1 MGFIHKLRPE
11 VRDFI
16 LEQKKTTPSLSCR
29 DLTSLILEQF
39 HINVSKSSI
48 NAIFKENNL
57 SMPIGRRQKLKKK
70 KFNMPVLPIIEGIK
84 AITLVAQPSR
94 AVVNSSLRG
103 AEGDEA
109 NTKNEIASAPT
120 AHRND
125 KNDTELPKA
134 DETAKEEPRLEEKR
148 VKEAEIWA
156 IKLLED
162 EHNRLEGTITKY
174 TTTCHSDPERNAK
187 GKNLDEA
194 EILRS
199 AAACPERSRRGLPQ
213 DDKTGISQQSLS
225 LEQEKPDREC
235 TGVVLLKAIDYLVR
249 GSAQL
254 SEAIQRRLGSPKE
267 EVEAFTQALI
277 FQGILGNT
285 PGALSSVPRDEINAD
300 KLSAYLVQLRE
311 LESMKLDLSRL
322 AENIWTEVR
331 GMKMHFID
339 GNIVYLDAQ
348 MRTVWPTP
356 YIPYDFSA
364 TITTVKDSVHRYFFK
379 DGNLV
384 LFMAPGY
391 DVPTKEFFTL
401 LLNFNSKDKTADNL
415 ILYGNKLDELEN
427 IALDPEEG
435 RNLLFALWPWQWTA
449 YRKVQRIGEF
459 SLHHIDCVDKD
470 FYLAEIE
477 IELIEP
483 TARRSSALKGCAI
496 KLNLA
501 EKIRL
506 VVLSTDEAKSLVSL
520 ADSYLCRWP
529 NLDEGFHDF
538 SRKIELFNYLGES
551 QQSFAY
557 ADLPM
562 ALASGSQTIVLQP
575 IGKSEPADLKS
586 IFSGYAEAL
595 DAYLRRHF
603 MPSGYDKI
611 EFSLTKGR
619 FYNQKAQLIQAKGKM
634 RCFLTVA
641 HDYAYAK
648 DLEYIC
654 HRLNERDIR
663 ADNGQRIYFESGFK

>member
-1 MGFIHKLRPE
+1 MGAIHKLRPE

-29 DLTSLILEQF
+29 NLTSLIIEQF

-48 NAIFKENNL
+48 NSIFKENNL

-70 KFNMPVLPIIEGIK
+70 KFNMPVLPVIEGTK
-84 AITLVAQPSR
+84 AITLVAQPSKP
-94 AVVNSSLRG
+94 V
-103 AEGDEA
+103 
-109 NTKNEIASAPT
+109 
-120 AHRND
+120 
-125 KNDTELPKA
+125 
-134 DETAKEEPRLEEKR
+134 DETAKEELRLEEER
-148 VKEAEIWA
+148 VKEAEAELKEKEELRKAGEEKIREEQ
-156 IKLLED
+156 L
-162 EHNRLEGTITKY
+162 RLQKIQE
-174 TTTCHSDPERNAK
+174 EEAAK
-187 GKNLDEA
+187 QKEA
-194 EILRS
+194 ERLKLEEGARLK
-199 AAACPERSRRGLPQ
+199 E
-213 DDKTGISQQSLS
+213 
-225 LEQEKPDREC
+225 EQEKLDREVELKAEGERWARLSEDESKRKKPLSKEC

-254 SEAIQRRLGSPKE
+254 SEAIQRRLDSPKE
-267 EVEAFTQALI
+267 EVEALTRALI

-285 PGALSSVPRDEINAD
+285 PGALSSVPRDEISAD
-300 KLSAYLVQLRE
+300 KLSAYLAQLQE
-311 LESMKLDLSRL
+311 LKTINLDLSRL
-322 AENIWTEVR
+322 AANIWTKVR

-348 MRTVWPTP
+348 MRTVWPTAYMP
-356 YIPYDFSA
+356 HDFSA
-364 TITTVKDSVHRYFFK
+364 TRTTVKDCINRYFFK
-379 DGNLV
+379 DGNLA

-391 DVPTKEFFTL
+391 DVPAKEFFTL

-459 SLHHIDCVDKD
+459 SLHHIDCVNKD

-477 IELIEP
+477 IELIQP

-538 SRKIELFNYLGES
+538 SRKIELFNYIGES

-557 ADLPM
+557 ADLP
-562 ALASGSQTIVLQP
+562 V
-575 IGKSEPADLKS
+575 GKSEPADLKS

-595 DAYLRRHF
+595 DAYLRWHF

-611 EFSLTKGR
+611 ELPLTKGR
-619 FYNQKAQLIQAKGKM
+619 FYNQEAQLIQAKGKM
-634 RCFLTVA
+634 RCFFTVA
-641 HDYAYAK
+641 HDYAYVK

-654 HRLNERDIR
+654 RRLNERDIR
-663 ADNGQRIYFESGFK
+663 TDDGQRVCFESGFK